1 MPFSNSYVKSTY
13 GCDLRSQNAQHE
25 DFMKILAIDDSH
37 INLLIIKGSLEQHLP
52 DAQFM
57 AAQSGKEGV
66 ELAHS
71 WQPGTIVL
79 DLQMPGMDGYET
91 IRHLKHDP
99 VTAFIPIIIIT
110 AADVAAQDRIKA
122 LELGADAFLQ
132 KPISSLE
139 LVTHIKVMLRI
150 KKAEER
156 LRHSQKLEAIG
167 ILAGGIAHDFNNILT
182 VIRGYSSMLLMQTPA
197 ENPQHESLQMIV
209 DSVKRATSMTQSL
222 LTFSS
227 KQETSPV
234 KAELCSLVSSF
245 EKFIKRIIG
254 DNITL
259 DFHCEHQ
266 TLTASVDR
274 SMIEQMLMNLAIN
287 ARDAMPHGGLLNI
300 ATANADLSDSE
311 AASLELARGQ
321 YVRLTVADSGCG
333 IPKEVLPKIFDPFF
347 TTKEVGKG
355 SGLGL
360 SMVYGI
366 VRQHGGAIQVD
377 STPGNGTVFT
387 IFLPTGTAP
396 LQATPC

>member
-1 MPFSNSYVKSTY
+1 
-13 GCDLRSQNAQHE
+13 
-25 DFMKILAIDDSH
+25 MKILAIDDSH

-52 DAQFM
+52 DAHFM
-57 AAQSGKEGV
+57 AAQSGEEGLR
-66 ELAHS
+66 LARS

-79 DLQMPGMDGYET
+79 DLQMPEMDGYET
-91 IRHLKHDP
+91 IRQLKRDSA
-99 VTAFIPIIIIT
+99 TAFIPIIIIT

-182 VIRGYSSMLLMQTPA
+182 VIRGYSTMLLMQTPP

-222 LTFSS
+222 LTFSR
-227 KQETSPV
+227 KQETSPI

-259 DFHCEHQ
+259 SFSCEQQ
-266 TLTASVDR
+266 TLSASVDR

-287 ARDAMPHGGLLNI
+287 ARDAMPQGGLLKI
-300 ATANADLSDSE
+300 AASNANLSDSE
-311 AASLELARGQ
+311 AASLELPSGQ
-321 YVRLTVADSGCG
+321 YIRLTVADGGCG
-333 IPKEVLPKIFDPFF
+333 IPKDVLPKIFDPFF
-347 TTKEVGKG
+347 TTKEIGKG

-360 SMVYGI
+360 SIVYGI
-366 VRQHGGAIQVD
+366 VRQHGGTIQVD
-377 STPGNGTVFT
+377 STPGSGTVFT
-387 IFLPTGTAP
+387 IFLPASAAP
-396 LQATPC
+396 MHEISCRPSDAICPDQS

>member
-1 MPFSNSYVKSTY
+1 
-13 GCDLRSQNAQHE
+13 
-25 DFMKILAIDDSH
+25 MKILAIDDSH

-57 AAQSGKEGV
+57 AAQSGEEGLM
-66 ELAHS
+66 LARS

-91 IRHLKHDP
+91 IRHLKQDSA
-99 VTAFIPIIIIT
+99 TAFIPIIIIT

-182 VIRGYSSMLLMQTPA
+182 VIRGYSTMLLMQTPPK
-197 ENPQHESLQMIV
+197 NPQHESLQMIV

-222 LTFSS
+222 LTFSR
-227 KQETSPV
+227 KQETSPI

-259 DFHCEHQ
+259 SFSCEQQ
-266 TLTASVDR
+266 TLSASVDR

-287 ARDAMPHGGLLNI
+287 ARDAMPQGGLLSI
-300 ATANADLSDSE
+300 AASNANLSDSE
-311 AASLELARGQ
+311 AASLELPCGQ

-360 SMVYGI
+360 SIVYGI
-366 VRQHGGAIQVD
+366 VRQHGGTIQVD
-377 STPGNGTVFT
+377 STPESGTVFT
-387 IFLPTGTAP
+387 IFLPASTALP
-396 LQATPC
+396 QEASCRPAETLCPGQP